1 MADLMTLD
9 IFTSSLASLHLTFT
23 GVSEPDVQ
31 LYSEQD
37 IYKWELVHA
46 FAQSSLKGPK
56 IWAFMKW

>member
-9 IFTSSLASLHLTFT
+9 IFTCSFAPLHLTFS

-37 IYKWELVHA
+37 IYKWELLRT
-46 FAQSSLKGPK
+46 FAQSSLKRP
-56 IWAFMKW
+56 FVKW